1 LILIYKL
8 KILGILFDPR
18 DLFKDPIALIQILY
32 CFSYRHSYQILISLF
47 ISAYIPIWILF
58 LVVCLVDP
66 GLVDLKS
73 LGDDARYRIFDY
85 LWERGV
91 RSSDLG
97 IDPTYANKVRNRR
110 VRVSD
115 ALLERMLRMLSVGEF
130 TSLVSSSQ
138 AVDQAL
144 QQVAWEPRSLGEAAI
159 ALDQYIRGIEAVIER
174 YPQLSSVAI
183 QRISEVLRRRAGGYS
198 IAITKDHIDTFEKIL
213 RSRAPKTRDKRLRY
227 LRRALRDLDWELSAE
242 RLQEYLVEL
251 SEESPNVAGH
261 VAKALKLFIK
271 HVLRDPNL
279 YQAFKMPRAERGSA
293 AEPLTLETVRAVA
306 RAIDWIPA
314 KAFYALLAETGLRP
328 GEVLNARLGDLDL
341 GERMLR
347 IMRIGSTKR
356 SYVAFFSEGL
366 KSYLEKQYLPYRGD
380 FVSKAEPRVGNLL
393 RDTAEWRNLLFPFK
407 DSALRASI
415 YDAMEKTLGKRFRL
429 YDLRAF
435 HASYLS
441 IKGVPGQIIDLLQGR
456 VPPREFQI
464 LARHYLAI
472 GVKELRDIYDRA
484 GLSVLG

>member
-1 LILIYKL
+1 
-8 KILGILFDPR
+8 
-18 DLFKDPIALIQILY
+18 
-32 CFSYRHSYQILISLF
+32 
-47 ISAYIPIWILF
+47 
-58 LVVCLVDP
+58 VDP
-66 GLVDLKS
+66 GLVDLKG

-97 IDPTYANKVRNRR
+97 IDPTYANKIRNRR

-115 ALLERMLRMLSVGEF
+115 ALLERMLRMLSLDEF
-130 TSLVSSSQ
+130 ASLVSSSQ
-138 AVDQAL
+138 ALDRSIQGL
-144 QQVAWEPRSLGEAAI
+144 SWEPRDLSEALSM
-159 ALDQYIRGIEAVIER
+159 LDQLLMGLETLVNR

-183 QRISEVLRRRAGGYS
+183 QRISDLLGRRGYS
-198 IAITKDHIDTFEKIL
+198 IAITREHIDAFEKIL
-213 RSRAPKTRDKRLRY
+213 RQRAPKTRNDRLRY
-227 LRRALRDLDWELSAE
+227 LRRALNDLGWELSPE
-242 RLQEYLVEL
+242 RLGEYIAEL
-251 SEESPNVAGH
+251 SDESPNVARH
-261 VAKALKLFIK
+261 VASTLKLFIK

-279 YQAFKMPRAERGSA
+279 YSAFKTPGSGHEMA
-293 AEPLTLETVRAVA
+293 SEPLTLETVRAVA

-328 GEVLNARLGDLDL
+328 GEVLNARLADLDL

-366 KSYLEKQYLPYRGD
+366 KSYLEKQYLPYRGE
-380 FVSKAEPRVGNLL
+380 FVRSAEPRVRNLL
-393 RDTAEWRNLLFPFK
+393 RDTSEWRSLLFPFK

-415 YDAMEKTLGKRFRL
+415 YTAMEKTLGKRFRL

-435 HASYLS
+435 FASYLS
-441 IKGVPGQIIDLLQGR
+441 IKGAPGQIIDLLQGR

-472 GVKELRDIYDRA
+472 GIKELRDIYDRA